1 MIRVKRSLASPSGPT
16 ARKAGGSQGHVRII
30 MAQKLTYKKAGV
42 DIAKANRFVDAIKKM
57 SSVTMNEGAINRP
70 GSFGALFDLS
80 FLKYKDPVLVSS
92 TDGVGTKL
100 LIANLAGKHDTVGI
114 DLVAMNVN
122 DVLCTGARPLFFLDY
137 IATGKLNSK
146 IMKDVMKGIV
156 AGCRMAGCALIG
168 GETAEMPDMYK
179 GEDYDLAG
187 FAVGVV
193 EAQGIIDGTGVKCG
207 DVLIGLSSSGLHS
220 NGYSLARRSLST
232 KEQKLYAQILL
243 KPTTIYVKP
252 VLALLEKIR
261 VKGMAH
267 MTGGSWYEKLTKV
280 LPEGLCFAVKK
291 GSWPT
296 LRIFEL
302 IQDKGHIPEHEMYRT
317 FNMGI
322 GFALVVSPSD
332 VIEVQFFLRTL
343 KVESFV
349 IGEVIEDS
357 KHKVVFE

>member
-1 MIRVKRSLASPSGPT
+1 
-16 ARKAGGSQGHVRII
+16 

-42 DIAKANRFVDAIKKM
+42 DIARANRFVGAIKQM
-57 SSVTMNEGAINRP
+57 ASVTQNRGVIDRQ
-70 GSFGALFDLS
+70 GSFGSLFDLS
-80 FLKYKDPVLVSS
+80 FLKYKNPVLVSS

-137 IATGKLNSK
+137 IAAGKLNSK
-146 IMKDVMKGIV
+146 IMNSVMKGIV

-187 FAVGVV
+187 FTVGAV
-193 EAQGIIDGTGVKCG
+193 EAQGIIDGSGIKCN
-207 DVLIGLSSSGLHS
+207 DVLIGLPSSGLHS
-220 NGYSLARRSLST
+220 NGYSLVRKALST

-243 KPTTIYVKP
+243 KPTCIYVKP
-252 VLALLEKIR
+252 VLALLEKFQL
-261 VKGMAH
+261 KGMAH
-267 MTGGSWYEKLTKV
+267 MTGGAWYEKLTKV
-280 LPEGLCFAVKK
+280 LPKGLCFSVKK

-296 LRIFEL
+296 PRIFKL
-302 IQDKGHIPEHEMYRT
+302 IQDKGRIPEQEMYRT

-322 GFALVVSPSD
+322 GFCLVVASRD
-332 VIEVQFFLRTL
+332 VIGAQAFLRSQ

-349 IGEVIEDS
+349 IGKVIQDPR
-357 KHKVVFE
+357 HKVIFK

>member
-1 MIRVKRSLASPSGPT
+1 M
-16 ARKAGGSQGHVRII
+16 
-30 MAQKLTYKKAGV
+30 
-42 DIAKANRFVDAIKKM
+42 
-57 SSVTMNEGAINRP
+57 
-70 GSFGALFDLS
+70 FDLS
-80 FLKYKDPVLVSS
+80 FLKYKNPVLVSS

-122 DVLCTGARPLFFLDY
+122 DILCTGARPLFFLDY

-187 FAVGVV
+187 FTVGVV
-193 EAQGIIDGTGVKCG
+193 EAEGIIDGTGIKCD
-207 DVLIGLSSSGLHS
+207 DVLMGLPSSGLHS
-220 NGYSLARRSLST
+220 NGYSLARKALST

-243 KPTTIYVKP
+243 KPTCIYVKP
-252 VLALLEKIR
+252 VLALLEKIQ

-267 MTGGSWYEKLTKV
+267 MTGGAWYEKLTKV
-280 LPEGLCFAVKK
+280 LPKGLCFAVNK
-291 GSWPT
+291 GSWPIP
-296 LRIFEL
+296 RIFEL

-322 GFALVVSPSD
+322 GFALVVSP
-332 VIEVQFFLRTL
+332 
-343 KVESFV
+343 
-349 IGEVIEDS
+349 
-357 KHKVVFE
+357 

>member
-1 MIRVKRSLASPSGPT
+1 
-16 ARKAGGSQGHVRII
+16 
-30 MAQKLTYKKAGV
+30 MAKKLTYKKAGV
-42 DIAKANRFVDAIKKM
+42 DIAKANRFVGAIKQM
-57 SSVTMNEGAINRP
+57 SAVTQNRGVINRP
-70 GSFGALFDLS
+70 GSFGALFDIN
-80 FLKYKDPVLVSS
+80 FLKYKNPVLVSS

-137 IATGKLNSK
+137 IATGKLNNK

-187 FAVGVV
+187 FTVGVV
-193 EAQGIIDGTGVKCG
+193 ESQGIIDGSGIKCN
-207 DVLIGLSSSGLHS
+207 DVLIGLPSSGLHS
-220 NGYSLARRSLST
+220 NGYSLARKALNA

-243 KPTTIYVKP
+243 KPTCIYVKP
-252 VLALLEKIR
+252 VLALLQKIQ

-267 MTGGSWYEKLTKV
+267 MTGGAWYEKLTKV
-280 LPEGLCFAVKK
+280 LPKGLCFSVNK
-291 GSWPT
+291 GSWPIP
-296 LRIFEL
+296 RIFEL
-302 IQDKGHIPEHEMYRT
+302 IHDKGRIPEHEMYRT

-322 GFALVVSPSD
+322 GFAIVVSSKD
-332 VIEVQFFLRTL
+332 VVGVQAFLRSQ
-343 KVESFV
+343 KVASFV
-349 IGEVIEDS
+349 IGEVIQDS
-357 KHKVVFE
+357 KHKVIFK